1 MTIAQVKYITYTNY
15 ELPLRVLI
23 CTFKPHSAAA
33 LGNALYDSQ
42 GTHEVIVPTPAD
54 IAVAAQEGK
63 QLVMLGNQGESAKLN
78 GQPCNAV
85 VLVYTPP
92 PPPPEPEEPTP

>member
-1 MTIAQVKYITYTNY
+1 MTIAQVKYITFTTYAI
-15 ELPLRVLI
+15 PLRVLI
-23 CTFKPHSAAA
+23 CTFKPHSAAVLA
-33 LGNALYDSQ
+33 NAMYDPQ
-42 GTHEVIVPTPAD
+42 GTHEILVPAPAD
-54 IAVAAQEGK
+54 IAVAATEGK
-63 QLVMLGNQGESAKLN
+63 QLVMVGNQGEDAKLN